1 MFFHFVKYVL
11 QSIREFLDS
20 AENGAVIISLGT
32 NVNWKSIGVDKLKAV
47 TQALSKLNQRV
58 IWKLE
63 IELSFQKPNNVM
75 VVKWLQQN
83 EILGTSHNLL
93 EDTKNMQLDVFIII
107 IFLISHYFCIYIDL
121 NIYFFNS
128 TFDNDYYI
136 ITLI

>member
-11 QSIREFLDS
+11 QSIHEFLDG

-47 TQALSKLNQRV
+47 IQALSKLNQRV

-63 IELSFQKPNNVM
+63 IELSFQVPNNIM

-83 EILGTSHNLL
+83 GILSTSHNLL
-93 EDTKNMQLDVFIII
+93 EDMQIDMFIM
-107 IFLISHYFCIYIDL
+107 ISY
-121 NIYFFNS
+121 N
-128 TFDNDYYI
+128 
-136 ITLI
+136 